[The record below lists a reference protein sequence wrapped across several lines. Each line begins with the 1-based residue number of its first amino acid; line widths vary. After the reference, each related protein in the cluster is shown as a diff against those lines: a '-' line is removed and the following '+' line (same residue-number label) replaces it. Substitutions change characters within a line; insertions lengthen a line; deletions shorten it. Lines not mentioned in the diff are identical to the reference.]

1 MFVGRKKELNYLS
14 DCFRKEG
21 SQILVVYGHKGVGKT
36 SLLFRFAENTQ
47 QLTDGSIFHYYA
59 ARPCSEKEQMILWN
73 RELGADTKENDR
85 DGQEGFA
92 DIFTKIQAKAYGK
105 KQLIVVDEFQNIVK
119 YSKGF
124 MEAAIRFTKTSETPC
139 MLVLVSSAISFVET
153 DLVPRIG
160 SLALGIGGF
169 LKVPE
174 MGFMDCVN
182 YFKNCNT
189 RQCMEIFSILGGIPA
204 YWERFDAETSVE
216 QNIKKAILQ
225 KDAPLRNEGETIVS
239 ADLREL
245 NVYSTILHCLANGLN
260 KLNDLHIH
268 TGFSRAKISVYI
280 KNLMERELVEKV
292 FPFENASSINAKKGV
307 YRITLRYLEFY
318 FRFLFGGISSLER
331 HGAESYYEQKIAGE
345 LKGFHQSNFRK
356 VCGEYLELLNARDML
371 PIKAQKC
378 GEWIGKNGAIDLV
391 MQDAEE
397 NNLLAFCDW
406 EKELIDTE
414 DLKKD
419 LKIAEEA
426 RLSADH
432 VYLFSAGHFS
442 EEVKTAAA
450 ETGVVELVDI
460 DTL

>member
-21 SQILVVYGHKGVGKT
+21 SQILAVYGHKGVGKT
-36 SLLFRFAENTQ
+36 SLLFRFAENVQ
-47 QLTDGSIFHYYA
+47 PLADGSFFHYYA
-59 ARPCSEKEQMILWN
+59 ARPCSEKEQLILWN
-73 RELGADTKENDR
+73 CELGEEGKENER
-85 DGQEGFA
+85 NGQEGFT
-92 DIFTKIQAKAYGK
+92 DIFGRIQKTASGK

-119 YSKGF
+119 YSQGF
-124 MEAAIRFTKTSETPC
+124 MEAAIRFVKTTETPC
-139 MLVLVSSAISFVET
+139 MLVLLSSAISFVET

-160 SLALGIGGF
+160 NLALGIGGF

-204 YWERFDAETSVE
+204 YWKRFDAEVSVE
-216 QNIKKAILQ
+216 ENIKHAILR
-225 KDAPLRNEGETIVS
+225 KDAPLRNEGESIVS

-292 FPFENASSINAKKGV
+292 FPFENASGINAKKGI

-318 FRFLFGGISSLER
+318 YRFLFGGLSSLER
-331 HGAESYYEQKIAGE
+331 LSTEDYYEQKIAGW
-345 LKGFHQSNFRK
+345 LKSFHQTNFRK
-356 VCGEYLELLNARDML
+356 VCGEYLELLNVRNML
-371 PIKAQKC
+371 PVKAELR
-378 GEWIGKNGAIDLV
+378 GEWIGKNGTIDLV
-391 MQDAEE
+391 LQDAEE

-406 EKELIDTE
+406 EKEQIGKE
-414 DLKKD
+414 DLQHD
-419 LKIAEEA
+419 LKTAEEA
-426 RLSADH
+426 GLSPDH

-442 EEVKTAAA
+442 DEVKAAAA
-450 ETGVVELVDI
+450 EMGFVELVDI

>member
-47 QLTDGSIFHYYA
+47 AVSDGSNFHYYA
-59 ARPCSEKEQMILWN
+59 ARPCSAKEQLLLWN
-73 RELGADTKENDR
+73 RELGYDMSESDR
-85 DGQEGFA
+85 NGQEGFA
-92 DIFTKIQAKAYGK
+92 DVFERIRNKNPEK

-124 MEAAIRFTKTSETPC
+124 MEAAIQFVKTAETPC
-139 MLVLVSSAISFVET
+139 LLVLLSSAISFVET

-160 SLALGIGGF
+160 SLVLGISGF

-182 YFKNCNT
+182 YFKECNT

-204 YWERFDAETSVE
+204 YWERFDAKRSVE
-216 QNIKKAILQ
+216 DNIKQAILQ
-225 KDAPLRNEGETIVS
+225 KDAPLRNEGEMIVS

-245 NVYSTILHCLANGLN
+245 NVYSTILHCLANGMN
-260 KLNDLHIH
+260 KLNDLHMH

-292 FPFENASSINAKKGV
+292 FPFENASGINAKKGV

-318 FRFLFGGISSLER
+318 FRFLFGSLSSLER
-331 HGAESYYEQKIAGE
+331 ISADAYYDQKIAGG
-345 LKGFHQSNFRK
+345 LKSFHQSNFRK
-356 VCGEYLELLNARDML
+356 VCGEYLELLNVRNML
-371 PIKAQKC
+371 PIKAEKC

-406 EKELIDTE
+406 EKDVIGTDDLTH
-414 DLKKD
+414 DLKV
-419 LKIAEEA
+419 AEDA
-426 RLSADH
+426 KLHPDH
-432 VYLFSAGHFS
+432 VYLFSAGYFS
-442 EEVKTAAA
+442 EEVKTTAA
-450 ETGVVELVDI
+450 EMGYVELVDI

>member
-47 QLTDGSIFHYYA
+47 RLTDGSLFHYYT
-59 ARPCSEKEQMILWN
+59 ARPCSEKEQLLLWN
-73 RELGADTKENDR
+73 RELGQDTKEIDR
-85 DGQEGFA
+85 DGQEGFEE
-92 DIFTKIQAKAYGK
+92 IFGKIHAKASGK

-139 MLVLVSSAISFVET
+139 LLVLLSSAISFVET

-182 YFKNCNT
+182 YFKECNT

-204 YWERFDAETSVE
+204 YWECFDASKSIE
-216 QNIKKAILQ
+216 QNITDAVLKKG
-225 KDAPLRNEGETIVS
+225 APLREEGENIV
-239 ADLREL
+239 ARDLREL
-245 NVYSTILHCLANGLN
+245 NVYNTILHCLANGEN
-260 KLNDLHIH
+260 KLNDLHVH

-292 FPFENASSINAKKGV
+292 FPFENASAINAKKGV

-318 FRFLFGGISSLER
+318 YRFLFGRYSKLER
-331 HGAESYYEQKIAGE
+331 LAPAEYYQRIIADE
-345 LKGFHQSNFRK
+345 IKSFHQTNFRK
-356 VCGEYLELLNARDML
+356 VCGEYLQLLNERNML
-371 PIKAQKC
+371 PIKAEKS

-397 NNLLAFCDW
+397 NNLLAFCNW
-406 EKELIDTE
+406 EKEELGIE
-414 DLKKD
+414 DLQQIMQ
-419 LKIAEEA
+419 IAEA
-426 RLSADH
+426 AKLSPDH
-432 VYLFSAGHFS
+432 LYLFSAGHFTQ
-442 EEVKTAAA
+442 ELKGYAAQRPSL
-450 ETGVVELVDI
+450 ELVDI